1 MKTKITLVALL
12 SFLLLFTVNTALT
25 NGSGAPQGHTGSPGD
40 GASCTSCHNSF
51 PPIPA
56 TGLITSNIP
65 ASGYLPGTTYL
76 ITATISHASFNKFG
90 FQISPQN
97 ASGALMGTLALTMPS
112 ATQILQ
118 NKWITHTSSGTA
130 GTGNSRTW
138 TFNWTAPATGGAVN
152 FYGAFNAANNNSST
166 SGDQIS
172 LSSLTVQQAAAPLSI
187 ATFPANPS
195 CAGPCNGGASISVTG
210 GTPPYSILWNTG
222 ATGQAISGLCAGTYS
237 VVVTDGSGGNTTAQI
252 TLTSPAPASASI
264 TVVGGAT
271 ALCIGDCATLQ
282 LPGTFSS
289 YTWSNGNTSPQIVVC
304 NSGTYSV
311 TATDAAGCITL
322 SNTVTITTLPSPG
335 VPSIAENNFV
345 LSSTPASA
353 YQWLLDGAPI
363 VGATQQSHTATQ
375 NGDYRVIVSNTQGC
389 SDTSAVY
396 NVNSISLEEASASA
410 FLAYPNPFSHSLSF
424 NADGEVRITELS
436 GRIVYEGSV
445 SANVELATGEW
456 PSGMYIVEFT
466 DMGANKRHMRL
477 VKP

>member
-12 SFLLLFTVNTALT
+12 SFFLIFTVNTALT

-40 GASCTSCHNSF
+40 GASCTSCHSSF

-65 ASGYLPGTTYL
+65 ASGYVPGTTYL

-97 ASGALMGTLALTMPS
+97 SSGALMGTLALTMPS

-130 GTGNSRTW
+130 GTGNSRIW
-138 TFNWTAPATGGAVN
+138 TFNWTAPTSGGAVT
-152 FYGAFNAANNNSST
+152 FYGAFNSANNNSNT
-166 SGDQIS
+166 SGDQIT
-172 LSSLTVQQAAAPLSI
+172 LSSLTVQQGAAPLSI

-195 CAGPCNGGASISVTG
+195 CAGPCNGGASISVAG

-222 ATGQAISGLCAGTYS
+222 ATGQALSGLCAGIYS
-237 VVVTDGSGGNTTAQI
+237 VVVTDGSGATSTAQI

-264 TVVGGAT
+264 SVVGGAT
-271 ALCIGDCATLQ
+271 ALCLGDCATLQ

-289 YTWSNGNTSPQIVVC
+289 YSWSNGATSPQIVVC
-304 NSGTYSV
+304 ASGSYSV

-322 SNTVTITTLPSPG
+322 SNSVTITTLPSPG
-335 VPSIAENNFV
+335 VPTITENNLV
-345 LSSTPASA
+345 LSSTPAFG
-353 YQWLLDGAPI
+353 YQWLLNGAPI
-363 VGATQQSHTATQ
+363 NGATQQNHTATQ
-375 NGDYRVIVSNTQGC
+375 NGDYQVVVSNAQGC
-389 SDTSAVY
+389 NDTSMVY
-396 NVNSISLEEASASA
+396 AVNSISLEETETVAIVA
-410 FLAYPNPFSHSLSF
+410 FPNPFSSSLHF
-424 NADGEVRITELS
+424 DANGVVRIADIS
-436 GRIVYEGSV
+436 GRVVFEGSV
-445 SANVELATGEW
+445 YENIVLDTEKW
-456 PSGMYIVEFT
+456 PSGMYIIEFT
-466 DMGANKRHMRL
+466 DMGANKRRLRL